1 MRAWRRGARPRRVWP
16 NGRGSFCTRRKA
28 RRTRTSVCGWTLWVA
43 GLYDEPRPDAPRRSA
58 TTSPRSFSRP
68 LRRRRGTQ
76 RTGAVLDGEGRRVCA
91 NRQFI
96 GSGRPSIF
104 SPIAP
109 RRSSFP
115 PTLYLSRRRAI
126 LSAFSLRNARSFRV
140 SLRRARLRR
149 WIDPSRCFPC
159 ARDKSSGAPTT
170 IRHGAFLFTALDAA
184 TGEVIE
190 RSLSASSRTRVPELP
205 ARDRAPCPAR
215 TRSAPDHEQRRHPQD
230 ADDPKV
236 ARRATEIACPL
247 HPTASSWVNP
257 VERFLAD
264 ITEKQIRRDVHHSTE
279 ELETAIDRGS
289 RRQSKTLPGPNP
301 PTISSPTSSASSSN
315 RSKSPQPKP
324 KSHETQNQDANL
336 VCWGSRRYPSSSAH
350 SPSL

>member
-1 MRAWRRGARPRRVWP
+1 MAKAAGFARIDDSSDLKAFNLQPHRNETFKLSTDPLFVE
-16 NGRGSFCTRRKA
+16 KA
-28 RRTRTSVCGWTLWVA
+28 RDIV
-43 GLYDEPRPDAPRRSA
+43 GL
-58 TTSPRSFSRP
+58 
-68 LRRRRGTQ
+68 L
-76 RTGAVLDGEGRRVCA
+76 
-91 NRQFI
+91 
-96 GSGRPSIF
+96 
-104 SPIAP
+104 
-109 RRSSFP
+109 
-115 PTLYLSRRRAI
+115 LS
-126 LSAFSLRNARSFRV
+126 LPNARSFCV
-140 SLRRARLRR
+140 SPRRARLRR

-170 IRHGAFLFTALDAA
+170 IRHGAFLSTALDDA

-205 ARDRAPCPAR
+205 ERDRAPCPAR
-215 TRSAPDHEQRRHPQD
+215 TRSALDHGQRRHPQD

-257 VERFLAD
+257 VERFLAG

-279 ELETAIDRGS
+279 ELETAIRS
-289 RRQSKTLPGPNP
+289 RQSTTIQNPSAGPNP
-301 PTISSPTSSASSSN
+301 PTISSPTSSASGSN

-324 KSHETQNQDANL
+324 KSYETQNQDAYL
-336 VCWGSRRYPSSSAH
+336 VCWRSRRHPSSSAH